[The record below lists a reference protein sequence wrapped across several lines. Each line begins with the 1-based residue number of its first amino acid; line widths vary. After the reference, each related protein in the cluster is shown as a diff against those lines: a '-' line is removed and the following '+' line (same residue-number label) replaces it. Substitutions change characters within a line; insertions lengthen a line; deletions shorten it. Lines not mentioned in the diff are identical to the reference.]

1 MVEITSFATMSEDI
15 INNTFEYVTQLIK
28 SKDLDFSKLKNPTD
42 ILHYFTEVTSCM
54 KYPTDKFDPNTGE
67 RVMKCVGDLYGRKLN
82 SEMLKAIYSNI
93 SNWYYT
99 EYENRFV
106 VEPVYTKEIVDVI
119 KELKKAAW
127 MITGE
132 DVPKFFNALVNTAK
146 VMNGTD
152 KTTENQKSYWI
163 VSPVKGGGKTT
174 LTDAIFDGFEKDG
187 YICKKLGMPEKE
199 WPDLRPFANCHFAVV
214 NDISKAP
221 DYDVFKALT
230 RRETFDSRIRCVG
243 LVSTKPRAAI
253 WGSSNYNAP
262 FETDRGS
269 VTINTVGL
277 TVEAFGKTQLGQTI
291 LNNAKTADLSG
302 ISIFSHISS
311 ALPSNLFEKNET
323 KNVSEVEKKYAK
335 IAKIKGID
343 VLINLI
349 ENYVIYNPE
358 NAKENLKKMTLNKL
372 RKDSYFTISEA
383 QFSLVDRVLESIRE
397 IDGGLV
403 SRGKKNGE
411 WKYTSWNLSE
421 LSDITTEIL
430 EGDEETITPEEEI
443 RENQEVWDKIIALF
457 ENNTP
462 TDPTT
467 TIKHDDDFE
476 KMSNE
481 ILVENGEEPTIKEE
495 YEEALKSLDLF
506 INGDEIQNEP
516 FEINNEMVKN
526 STSYTDEYYTKPT
539 NKDTDLFESI
549 NPIKQKPE
557 DERLIE
563 DIPEYYP
570 RRDIYCESMRN
581 FLFEM
586 DNTLLEEQQA
596 FSLKNFNS
604 KIVNRVVFSGNKS
617 FHNRVTIDEEP
628 ESIEHYKFIWNK
640 INENYFLGLADIAC
654 KNPSRLTR
662 KPGAVRNDEKTGFKP
677 VEQKLVVSNNTIFS
691 IPAMWNNE
699 WQQKK
704 MSIKMLEMMR
714 KTRHYSHIPQSV
726 DILTELESMENRTHN
741 EEARQM
747 AISLVENDGTLSY
760 DQAARAVSYIGALG
774 FSAEEI
780 MKQIDFGKWNFR
792 KDYIEKLISH

>member
-1 MVEITSFATMSEDI
+1 METITSFATMSEDI

-28 SKDLDFSKLKNPTD
+28 SKDLDFSTLKNPID

-67 RVMKCVGDLYGRKLN
+67 RVMKCVADLYGRKLN
-82 SEMLKAIYSNI
+82 TEMLKAIYSNI

-99 EYENRFV
+99 EYEDRFT

-174 LTDAIFDGFEKDG
+174 LTDSIFDGFEKDG
-187 YICKKLGMPEKE
+187 YICKKIGMPEKD

-302 ISIFSHISS
+302 ISILSHISS
-311 ALPSNLFEKNET
+311 ALPSGLFEKNET
-323 KNVSEVEKKYAK
+323 KNVSEVKKKYAK
-335 IAKIKGID
+335 ITKIKGID

-372 RKDSYFTISEA
+372 RKDSYFTISDS

-443 RENQEVWDKIIALF
+443 KENQEVWDKIIALF

-462 TDPTT
+462 TDPNP
-467 TIKHDDDFE
+467 TIKHDDEFE
-476 KMSNE
+476 KMAKEEINE
-481 ILVENGEEPTIKEE
+481 ICKVTDENTDEALKKLDLFVNGEE
-495 YEEALKSLDLF
+495 
-506 INGDEIQNEP
+506 IQQNKPIER
-516 FEINNEMVKN
+516 NNEMVKSN
-526 STSYTDEYYTKPT
+526 TSYADEYCTKPT
-539 NKDTDLFESI
+539 NKDTDLFETI
-549 NPIKQKPE
+549 NPIKQKPV
-557 DERLIE
+557 DERMIE
-563 DIPEYYP
+563 NIPEYYP
-570 RRDIYCESMRN
+570 RKDIYCESMRN
-581 FLFEM
+581 FIFEM
-586 DNTLLEEQQA
+586 DDTLLEEQQA
-596 FSLKNFNS
+596 LSLKNFNS

-628 ESIEHYKFIWNK
+628 ESIEHYKFLWNK
-640 INENYFLGLADIAC
+640 INEKYFLGLADTAC

-662 KPGAVRNDEKTGFKP
+662 KPGAIRNDEKTGFKP
-677 VEQKLVVSNNTIFS
+677 VEQKLIVSNDNVFS
-691 IPAMWNNE
+691 IPAIWNNE

-704 MSIKMLEMMR
+704 ISIKMLEMMR
-714 KTRHYSHIPQSV
+714 KTKHYRHIPQSV

-760 DQAARAVSYIGALG
+760 DQAARAVSYIGTLG

-780 MKQIDFGKWNFR
+780 IKQVDFGKWNFR
-792 KDYIEKLISH
+792 KDYIEKLLSH

>member
-1 MVEITSFATMSEDI
+1 MKTITSFSTMSEDI

-54 KYPTDKFDPNTGE
+54 KYPTDKFDSNTGE

-99 EYENRFV
+99 EYEDRFI

-132 DVPKFFNALVNTAK
+132 DVPKFFNALINTAK

-152 KTTENQKSYWI
+152 KTTENQKSYWL

-174 LTDAIFDGFEKDG
+174 LTDSIFDGFEKDG
-187 YICKKLGMPEKE
+187 YICKKLGMPENE

-230 RRETFDSRIRCVG
+230 RREVFDSRIRCVG

-277 TVEAFGKTQLGQTI
+277 TIEDFGKTQFGQII
-291 LNNAKTADLSG
+291 LNNAKEADLSG
-302 ISIFSHISS
+302 ISLFSRISCS
-311 ALPSNLFEKNET
+311 SLPTSFEKNKI
-323 KNVSEVEKKYAK
+323 KNVNGVEKKYAK
-335 IAKIKGID
+335 IAKIKGVE

-349 ENYVIYNPE
+349 ENYALNTLG
-358 NAKENLKKMTLNKL
+358 NTKNNLKKVTLTRL
-372 RKDSYFTISEA
+372 RKDSGISISDA
-383 QFSLVDRVLESIRE
+383 QLSLVDRILESIRQTE
-397 IDGGLV
+397 GLV
-403 SRGKKNGE
+403 SRGKKNGD

-421 LSDITTEIL
+421 LSDMTAEIL
-430 EGDEETITPEEEI
+430 EGEEETITPEEEVI
-443 RENQEVWDKIIALF
+443 ENQEAWDKIIALF

-467 TIKHDDDFE
+467 IKHDDDFE
-476 KMSNE
+476 KMANE
-481 ILVENGEEPTIKEE
+481 ILVENGEEPITNKNTD
-495 YEEALKSLDLF
+495 EALKSLDLF
-506 INGDEIQNEP
+506 VNGDEIQNKPIERS
-516 FEINNEMVKN
+516 NEMVKN
-526 STSYTDEYYTKPT
+526 NTSYTDKYCTKPT

-557 DERLIE
+557 DERMIE
-563 DIPEYYP
+563 NITEYYP
-570 RRDIYCESMRN
+570 RKDIYCESMRN
-581 FLFEM
+581 FIFEM
-586 DNTLLEEQQA
+586 DDTLLEEQQA
-596 FSLKNFNS
+596 LSLKNFNS

-628 ESIEHYKFIWNK
+628 ESIEHYKFLWNK
-640 INENYFLGLADIAC
+640 INENYFLGLADTAC

-662 KPGAVRNDEKTGFKP
+662 KPGAIRNDEKTGFKP
-677 VEQKLVVSNNTIFS
+677 VEQKLIVSNDTIFS
-691 IPAMWNNE
+691 IPSMWNNE

-714 KTRHYSHIPQSV
+714 ETRHYSHIPQSV

-760 DQAARAVSYIGALG
+760 DQAARAVSYIGKLG

-780 MKQIDFGKWNFR
+780 MKQVDFGKWNFR
-792 KDYIEKLISH
+792 KDYIEKLLSH